1 MLLILSQEKN
11 YFMKIYKI
19 FKYFIFIK
27 IEIYIYTYIYK
38 YFF

>member
-19 FKYFIFIK
+19 FKYFIFFK
-27 IEIYIYTYIYK
+27 IEIYIYK